1 MGPQP
6 HDGHIEGLGKA
17 KRMSRIRRYLVPA
30 LLLLPVIFIC
40 GKLLLVPLRTSKSI
54 KLQDN
59 TILNIGVPYAI
70 PDTQQT
76 GWPWVYREQVDVAGL
91 PPFDPEFE
99 ANYFSCC
106 ALMADVAVARGD
118 RCGRCHHPRVSS
130 SSSWRLVAI
139 FDPRTVGHDRHRGG
153 GAVLVGERKKPLARE
168 QHFQQ
173 LFSYLQPHLNT
184 AGRVGCCTCAEDNL
198 STFDRVTSLQMPEAD
213 PTSVPIPP
221 INC

>member
-1 MGPQP
+1 
-6 HDGHIEGLGKA
+6 
-17 KRMSRIRRYLVPA
+17 MSRIRRYFVPA
-30 LLLLPVIFIC
+30 LLLLPVIFVC
-40 GKLLLVPLRTSKSI
+40 GRLLLVPLRTSKSI

-106 ALMADVAVARGD
+106 RLMADIAVAAAIVAAVAIMLVLHHRRHGVWFRFSIRELLAMIAIVAVGLSWW
-118 RCGRCHHPRVSS
+118 VSEKSHAQANSIYS
-130 SSSWRLVAI
+130 SY
-139 FDPRTVGHDRHRGG
+139 FRTCNR
-153 GAVLVGERKKPLARE
+153 A
-168 QHFQQ
+168 
-173 LFSYLQPHLNT
+173 LNT
-184 AGRVGCCTCAEDNL
+184 AGRIGYCTFAQKTICRHSIE
-198 STFDRVTSLQMPEAD
+198 SHHCKCPKPIT
-213 PTSVPIPP
+213 TSVPIPP